1 MSKLYFDLDFE
12 EIDAVAKGLGATETV
27 VKQSYNAALTFTA
40 RKLYTLS
47 VRALQKGLD
56 IKGQKF
62 IRKRLF
68 QFKNSRNGVGEVTLW
83 YGLNDMTAVAWGN
96 PKQTREGVRVGGRT
110 IKGAFSAKVKKFG
123 SDNDYKTGAF
133 IRQPGGKRRGPKALS
148 QKTGRKYRSQ
158 LPIQL
163 ATFRIKD
170 QAQSII
176 EDDVLVDFEDIFMT
190 EYERQLQWRMEKLKT
205 A

>member
-1 MSKLYFDLDFE
+1 MNKLYFDLDFE
-12 EIDAVAKGLGATETV
+12 ELDTVAKGLGATEVV
-27 VKQSYNAALTFTA
+27 VKQAYNAALTFTA
-40 RKLYTLS
+40 RKLSTLAA
-47 VRALQKGLD
+47 RALQKGLD
-56 IKGQKF
+56 IKAQKF

-68 QFKNSRNGVGEVTLW
+68 QFKRSRNGLGEVTLW

-96 PKQTREGVRVGGRT
+96 PKQTAEGVSVGNRT
-110 IKGAFSAKVKKFG
+110 IKGAFRAKVKKFG
-123 SDNDYKTGAF
+123 SDKDYKTGAF
-133 IRQPGGKRRGPKALS
+133 IRQPGGKRRGPKMLS

-170 QAQSII
+170 QAESII

-190 EYERQLQWRMEKLKT
+190 EYERQLKWRMEKLKQG
-205 A
+205 